1 MRGLFQSH
9 VPEERVDGSQ
19 SDISGTSAVFA
30 SAFQVIEKEANE
42 GRVEILDPELG
53 RHFVESFFGKLQKQA
68 ETIAI
73 SRDGM
78 RTRLPL
84 AKRSVKKA
92 WRREEK
98 LAEVMA
104 ASPAQSAGR

>member
-1 MRGLFQSH
+1 M
-9 VPEERVDGSQ
+9 DGSQ

-84 AKRSVKKA
+84 AKQAIGEESLEKRGKTGGSHGCISRAISRSV
-92 WRREEK
+92 
-98 LAEVMA
+98 
-104 ASPAQSAGR
+104 AS

>member
-1 MRGLFQSH
+1 M
-9 VPEERVDGSQ
+9 DGSQ
-19 SDISGTSAVFA
+19 SDISGTSAIFA

-53 RHFVESFFGKLQKQA
+53 RHFVKSFFGKLQKQA

-84 AKRSVKKA
+84 AKQAIGVRQATWWIVTYTFFC
-92 WRREEK
+92 RPP
-98 LAEVMA
+98 
-104 ASPAQSAGR
+104 PALLSRHT